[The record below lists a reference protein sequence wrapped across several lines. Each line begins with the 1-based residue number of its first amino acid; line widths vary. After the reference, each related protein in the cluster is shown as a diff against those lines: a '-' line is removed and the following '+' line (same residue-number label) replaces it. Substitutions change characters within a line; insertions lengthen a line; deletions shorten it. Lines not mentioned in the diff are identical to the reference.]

1 MRLPTKFRIRNQ
13 VLVFGLIMSTLPLI
27 VMTTFYLL
35 QMKAD
40 LEIRIDERQTL
51 KIENLANQI
60 SIEMEQTFQ
69 SMEML
74 AVVADLGE
82 QQGLLYD
89 FLRQNHSIE
98 EVVVLDELG
107 QLTHKISRYEL
118 NNVEGESPWV
128 TTGMLDQLAKRK
140 RVFGEV
146 DFNMY
151 GQPIMK
157 LATPVVTDNREKS
170 KGAIGV
176 TLHLQKIIGEISSY
190 QLNEP
195 GYVYLVDQKGQI
207 IAHQD
212 YTQLW
217 SQSSKPL
224 TEEVV
229 RATTEIEDLQW
240 QLVLEQTKQE
250 LLSPMYEML
259 KKGILVAFIIIIFV
273 SILSI
278 YAGLY
283 FVKPIELLQK
293 AMAHL
298 KKGKWP
304 KKVKIIRQDELGD
317 LAVAFNEMSIEIEEK
332 SSKLL
337 QEKERL
343 DIIVNSLRAG
353 LAVMKSDNTV
363 VWVNPTLKE
372 WLNAEVGIPCY
383 DLFCDDKAKCS
394 GCPGINEEYDETVTK
409 QNKYGEKRIFR
420 HRVYPLKHSSN
431 ETKES
436 LILIEDIT
444 EQKGMEEVLIQTDKL
459 SALGLMASSFAHEV
473 NNPLATIKVYAED
486 LIDRIEEE
494 PDLQQQ
500 EIVDYLKTINE
511 NTDRCKTITSNL
523 LNFSRKSDWIKQS
536 VDVNETIEKSIELVK
551 HVINKRNIKLQLTPV
566 PAVFGDALNLMQV
579 FVNVINNAVDAI
591 EENKGTITIES
602 SFLEVEQQVIVLM
615 KDTGVGIEKENIQ
628 KVFDPFY
635 TSKPVGKGTGLGLSV
650 CYGIIKQFGGTLTIT
665 SEKGKG
671 TVVTIIL
678 PVEQKEGQQLNQPTA
693 LKSLWLS

>member
-1 MRLPTKFRIRNQ
+1 MKLPTKFRIRNQ

-27 VMTTFYLL
+27 LMTTYYLL

-40 LEIRIDERQTL
+40 LEMRIDERQTL

-74 AVVADLGE
+74 AVVADLDE
-82 QQGLLYD
+82 QKGLLYD

-98 EVVVLDELG
+98 EVVILDELG
-107 QLTHKISRYEL
+107 QLSQKISRYDL
-118 NNVEGESPWV
+118 NNAEEGERPWV
-128 TTGMLDQLAKRK
+128 TSVMLDELTNKNQ
-140 RVFGEV
+140 VFGEV
-146 DFNMY
+146 NFNQF

-157 LATPVVTDNREKS
+157 LVTPVMTNHRENYQ
-170 KGAIGV
+170 GAIGV

-217 SQSSKPL
+217 RERPQSSA
-224 TEEVV
+224 EEVV
-229 RATTEIEDLQW
+229 RVMTEIENLQW
-240 QLVLEQTKQE
+240 RLVLEQTQQE

-259 KKGILVAFIIIIFV
+259 KKGFLVAIVIILFV

-283 FVKPIELLQK
+283 FVKPIEMLQR
-293 AMAHL
+293 AMTHL

-317 LAVAFNEMSIEIEEK
+317 LAIAFNEMSKEIEEK

-353 LAVMKSDNTV
+353 LAVMKSDYKV

-372 WLNAEVGIPCY
+372 WLDVEVGIPCY
-383 DLFCDDKAKCS
+383 DLFCDDKANCA
-394 GCPGINEEYDETVTK
+394 GCPRINEEYDETVTK
-409 QNKYGEKRIFR
+409 ENKYGKKRIYR
-420 HRVYPLKHSSN
+420 HRVYPLKHSLN
-431 ETKES
+431 ETQES

-444 EQKGMEEVLIQTDKL
+444 EQKEMEEVLIQTDKL

-500 EIVDYLKTINE
+500 EIVGYLKTINE

-523 LNFSRKSDWIKQS
+523 LNFSRKSEWNKQS
-536 VDVNETIEKSIELVK
+536 IDVNETIEKSIEMVK
-551 HVINKRNIKLQLTPV
+551 HTITKGNIQLQLTSVPV
-566 PAVFGDALNLMQV
+566 VFGDSLNLMQV

-591 EENKGTITIES
+591 EENKGTVTIES
-602 SFLEVEQQVIVLM
+602 SFLEVEKQVVVLI
-615 KDTGVGIEKENIQ
+615 KDTGVGIEKENIP

-650 CYGIIKQFGGTLTIT
+650 CYGIINRFGGTLTIT
-665 SEKGKG
+665 SEKGLG
-671 TVVTIIL
+671 TVVTIVL
-678 PVEQKEGQQLNQPTA
+678 PVE
-693 LKSLWLS
+693 

>member
-1 MRLPTKFRIRNQ
+1 MKLPTKFRIRNQ

-27 VMTTFYLL
+27 LMTTYYLL

-40 LEIRIDERQTL
+40 LEMRIDERQTL
-51 KIENLANQI
+51 KIGNLANQI
-60 SIEMEQTFQ
+60 SIEMEQTLQ
-69 SMEML
+69 SLEML
-74 AVVADLGE
+74 AMVADLDE
-82 QQGLLYD
+82 QKGLLYD

-98 EVVVLDELG
+98 EVVILDELG
-107 QLTHKISRYEL
+107 QLAHKISRYDL
-118 NNVEGESPWV
+118 NNDEEEEPWI
-128 TTGMLDQLAKRK
+128 TRGMLDQLTIKNQ
-140 RVFGEV
+140 VFGEV
-146 DFNMY
+146 NFNTF

-157 LATPVVTDNREKS
+157 LVTPVMTDHKENY

-212 YTQLW
+212 YSQLW
-217 SQSSKPL
+217 QQRSQSS
-224 TEEVV
+224 TEDVV
-229 RATTEIEDLQW
+229 RSTTEIENLQW
-240 QLVLEQTKQE
+240 NLVLEQTQQE

-259 KKGILVAFIIIIFV
+259 KKGILVAVVIILFV

-283 FVKPIELLQK
+283 FVKPIEMLQK
-293 AMAHL
+293 AMTNL

-304 KKVKIIRQDELGD
+304 KKVKITRQDELGD
-317 LAVAFNEMSIEIEEK
+317 LAIAFNEMSKEIEEK
-332 SSKLL
+332 SNKLL

-363 VWVNPTLKE
+363 VWINPTLKE

-383 DLFCDDKAKCS
+383 DLFCDDKANCA

-409 QNKYGEKRIFR
+409 QNKYGKKRIFR

-444 EQKGMEEVLIQTDKL
+444 EQKEMEEVLIQTDKL

-500 EIVDYLKTINE
+500 EIKRYLTTINE
-511 NTDRCKTITSNL
+511 NTDRCKTITNNL
-523 LNFSRKSDWIKQS
+523 LNFSRKSEWIKQS
-536 VDVNETIEKSIELVK
+536 VDVNETIVKSIELVK
-551 HVINKRNIKLQLTPV
+551 HAITKGDIQLQLTQV

-579 FVNVINNAVDAI
+579 FVNVVNNAVDAI
-591 EENKGTITIES
+591 EESSGTITIES
-602 SFLEVEQQVIVLM
+602 SFLEVEKQVVIQI
-615 KDTGVGIEKENIQ
+615 KDTGIGIEKENIQ

-650 CYGIIKQFGGTLTIT
+650 CYGIINQFGGTLTIT

-671 TVVTIIL
+671 TIVTIVL
-678 PVEQKEGQQLNQPTA
+678 PVE
-693 LKSLWLS
+693 

>member
-27 VMTTFYLL
+27 LMSTYYLL
-35 QMKAD
+35 QVKAE
-40 LEIRIDERQTL
+40 LEIRIDERQML

-69 SMEML
+69 RMEML
-74 AVVADLGE
+74 SVVYDLE
-82 QQGLLYD
+82 KQRGLLYD

-98 EVVVLDELG
+98 EVVILNEFG
-107 QLTHKISRYEL
+107 QLSSKISRYDL
-118 NNVEGESPWV
+118 NNVEKESSWI
-128 TTGMLDQLAKRK
+128 TTGMLDQLATTN

-146 DFNMY
+146 EFNLF

-157 LATPVVTDNREKS
+157 LVTPVMTDNRENS
-170 KGAIGV
+170 KAAIGV

-195 GYVYLVDQKGQI
+195 GYVYLVDQKKQI

-217 SQSSKPL
+217 SQRTQSSS
-224 TEEVV
+224 EEVV
-229 RATTEIEDLQW
+229 QATTEIEDLQW
-240 QLVLEQTKQE
+240 NLVLEQTKQE

-259 KKGILVAFIIIIFV
+259 KKGILVAVVIILFV

-283 FVKPIELLQK
+283 FVKPIEVLQR
-293 AMAHL
+293 AMTHL

-317 LAVAFNEMSIEIEEK
+317 LSIAFNEMSKEIEEK
-332 SSKLL
+332 SNKLL

-353 LAVMKSDNTV
+353 LAVMRSDNTV

-372 WLNAEVGIPCY
+372 WLNVEVGIPCY
-383 DLFCDDKAKCS
+383 DMFCDDKTKCS
-394 GCPGINEEYDETVTK
+394 GCPGINEEYDETVMK

-444 EQKGMEEVLIQTDKL
+444 DQKEMEEVLIQTDKL

-486 LIDRIEEE
+486 LLDRIDEE
-494 PDLQQQ
+494 PDLQEQ
-500 EIVDYLKTINE
+500 EIRRYLKTINE

-523 LNFSRKSDWIKQS
+523 LNFSRKSDWVKQS
-536 VDVNETIEKSIELVK
+536 VDVNETIEKSIELIK
-551 HVINKRNIKLQLTPV
+551 HAITKGDIQLQLTQV

-579 FVNVINNAVDAI
+579 IVNVVNNAVDAI
-591 EENKGTITIES
+591 EENSGTITIES
-602 SFLEVEQQVIVLM
+602 SYLEAEKQVVVLI

-671 TVVTIIL
+671 TVVTIDL
-678 PVEQKEGQQLNQPTA
+678 PVG
-693 LKSLWLS
+693 

>member
-1 MRLPTKFRIRNQ
+1 MRLPNKFRIRNQ

-27 VMTTFYLL
+27 LMTTYYLL
-35 QMKAD
+35 QVKAD
-40 LEIRIDERQTL
+40 LEVRIDERQTL

-69 SMEML
+69 RMEML
-74 AVVADLGE
+74 SVVYDLDK
-82 QQGLLYD
+82 QRGLLYD

-98 EVVVLDELG
+98 EVVILNESG
-107 QLTHKISRYEL
+107 QLSHKISRYDL
-118 NNVEGESPWV
+118 NNVEGESSWL
-128 TTGMLDQLAKRK
+128 TTGMLDQLATTN

-146 DFNMY
+146 EFNSF

-157 LATPVVTDNREKS
+157 LVTPVRVDNRENS
-170 KGAIGV
+170 KAAIGV

-212 YTQLW
+212 YTQIW
-217 SQSSKPL
+217 RQSSQPP

-229 RATTEIEDLQW
+229 RAMTEIEDLQW
-240 QLVLEQTKQE
+240 YLVLEQTKQE

-259 KKGILVAFIIIIFV
+259 KKGILVAIVIILFV

-283 FVKPIELLQK
+283 FVKPIEILQK
-293 AMAHL
+293 AMTHL

-317 LAVAFNEMSIEIEEK
+317 LSIAFNEMSKEIEEK
-332 SSKLL
+332 SNKLL

-353 LAVMKSDNTV
+353 LAVMKSDHKV
-363 VWVNPTLKE
+363 VWINPTLKE
-372 WLNAEVGIPCY
+372 WLDAEVGIPCY

-409 QNKYGEKRIFR
+409 QNKYGKKQIFR

-444 EQKGMEEVLIQTDKL
+444 EQKEMEEVLIQTDKL

-486 LIDRIEEE
+486 LLDRIDEE

-500 EIVDYLKTINE
+500 EIRRYLKTINE

-523 LNFSRKSDWIKQS
+523 LNFSRKSDWVKQS

-551 HVINKRNIKLQLTPV
+551 HAITKGDIQLQLTQV

-579 FVNVINNAVDAI
+579 FVNVVNNAVDAI
-591 EENKGTITIES
+591 EESSGTITIES
-602 SFLEVEQQVIVLM
+602 SFLEVEKQVIIQI
-615 KDTGVGIEKENIQ
+615 KDTGIGIEKENIQ

-671 TVVTIIL
+671 TVVTIVL
-678 PVEQKEGQQLNQPTA
+678 PVE
-693 LKSLWLS
+693 